1 MDFKEILELV
11 CLILCV
17 IGFVCIVIFSIMDI
31 IKSNKYWKKMEAEL
45 ELYRGTLHKNH
56 DLLKKIQE
64 FGEWLDTFH
73 ALMYSNSK
81 FEDTDFNHG
90 TLTAAADIEGK
101 FLEIIGEYV
110 DGKES
115 SD

>member
-31 IKSNKYWKKMEAEL
+31 IKSNKYWKSMKANLDLMDVALKKE
-45 ELYRGTLHKNH
+45 H
-56 DLLKKIQE
+56 DLLKKTQE

-101 FLEIIGEYV
+101 FLEIMGEYV

>member
-1 MDFKEILELV
+1 MDFNEIISTIA
-11 CLILCV
+11 LIIV
-17 IGFVCIVIFSIMDI
+17 AIGAMIMIMTFIWDIV
-31 IKSNKYWKKMEAEL
+31 KSNR
-45 ELYRGTLHKNH
+45 LYKEEKAYLNLMRTTFQKEN
-56 DLLKKIQE
+56 DLLKKTQE

-81 FEDTDFNHG
+81 FEDTEFNKG

-101 FLEIIGEYV
+101 FLEIMGEYV

>member
-1 MDFKEILELV
+1 MNFEEILELV

-17 IGFVCIVIFSIMDI
+17 IGFICIVIFSIMDI
-31 IKSNKYWKKMEAEL
+31 IKSNKYWKNMKVNLDLMDIALKKE
-45 ELYRGTLHKNH
+45 H
-56 DLLKKIQE
+56 DLLKKTQE
-64 FGEWLDTFH
+64 FNEWLDTYH

-101 FLEIIGEYV
+101 FLEIMGEYV
-110 DGKES
+110 DGEES

>member
-17 IGFVCIVIFSIMDI
+17 IGFICIVIFSIMDI
-31 IKSNKYWKKMEAEL
+31 IKSNKYWKSMKANLDLMDVALKKE
-45 ELYRGTLHKNH
+45 H
-56 DLLKKIQE
+56 DLLKKTQE
-64 FGEWLDTFH
+64 FGEWLDTYH
-73 ALMYSNSK
+73 VLICTNVK
-81 FEDTDFNHG
+81 LEDTEFNNG
-90 TLTAAADIEGK
+90 VLTAAVDIEGK
-101 FLEIIGEYV
+101 FLELMGEYV